1 MLKNYIYI
9 LLTIIT
15 GLTNVHGQGNT
26 SSGLRL
32 SKDKDT
38 ISTEEIL
45 VTANKIK
52 MSPILAPNKIQIIN
66 NKMIAGLNGDKLSD
80 LLAISDAVFIK
91 NYGFNSGLQ
100 TISINSTQ
108 SEHALVL
115 LNGVKLN
122 SPQNAQFDASLLML
136 NDIERVEISTGGA
149 SSLYGSEA
157 IGGVINI
164 ISGKNNFT
172 KPFNFD
178 ISNTAGSYGFNKL
191 YLSGASRLKL
201 PGHNLNVSFSYANE
215 NSRNDYDYYYFDGL
229 TNNLKNRANND
240 YRSNTFNI
248 QSDYRFDK
256 SSGIKL
262 FALYSKEN
270 RGVPGTDF
278 GNTPSLAREIDDNL
292 ISNFSYDKNISHKTG
307 ITSNISYK
315 YSIMK
320 YYDPLSYNTSSPIND
335 FYKLNTLSHGTDFNF
350 YGKNLNLSTG
360 YEIDYN
366 TIISDAVEKST
377 RTDFGVYAAGKYDL
391 NNVLFN
397 KITFYPSARIDFY
410 SELNEKVPT
419 GKFGINIKPFSRAD
433 FTLKSSIGNNF
444 RAPTFNELYWIG
456 LGNKGLK
463 PEKSVG
469 FDAGVYY
476 DFIFFTDNKI
486 EVSYFNTSTT
496 DRIIWTPDNSGV
508 WRPLNIGRVNSNGF
522 DLSFASK
529 IELLKAISTGF
540 TLNYN
545 NAKSIKKSEDFP
557 GDPGFNKQLIDIPQE
572 YTKASYSFEFSPQSA
587 VLKLISF
594 NVFYT
599 FTGKR
604 FMDFENTRFIP
615 YYDLLDANIM
625 LNLRIFETL
634 TTFKFS
640 VNNITNKDYEVISGY
655 PMPLRNY
662 NFQIGIK
669 Y

>member
-1 MLKNYIYI
+1 MLKNYLYI
-9 LLTIIT
+9 LSFIIT
-15 GLTNVHGQGNT
+15 GLAQVCGQNIA
-26 SSGLRL
+26 SSQTDGIF
-32 SKDKDT
+32 KDT
-38 ISTEEIL
+38 VMTGEIL

-66 NKMIAGLNGDKLSD
+66 NKMIAGLNGCKLSD
-80 LLAISDAVFIK
+80 LLGTADAVFIK

-122 SPQNAQFDASLLML
+122 SPQHGQFDASLLML
-136 NDIERVEISTGGA
+136 DNIERVEISTGGA

-172 KPFNFD
+172 KPLN
-178 ISNTAGSYGFNKL
+178 IAVMNSTGSYGYNKL
-191 YLSGASRLKL
+191 FLSGASRLKFSGSHVL
-201 PGHNLNVSFSYANE
+201 DLSVSYANE
-215 NSRNDYDYYYFDGL
+215 NSKNDYDYYYFDGL
-229 TNNLKNRANND
+229 SNNLKNRGNSDFRTN
-240 YRSNTFNI
+240 SINI
-248 QSDYRFDK
+248 QSGYRFDK
-256 SSGIKL
+256 TSGIKL
-262 FALYSKEN
+262 FSLYSYEN

-278 GNTPSLAREIDDNL
+278 GNSPVMARQIDDNIITNL
-292 ISNFSYDKNISHKTG
+292 CYDKIISNKTD
-307 ITSNISYK
+307 ITSGLSYK

-335 FYKLNTLSHGTDFNF
+335 FYKLNTITHNTDFN
-350 YGKNLNLSTG
+350 YHGNNLNITGG

-366 TIISDAVEKST
+366 TILSDAVEKSRQADIGIYT
-377 RTDFGVYAAGKYDL
+377 AGKYDI
-391 NNVLFN
+391 NNLLLN
-397 KITFYPSARIDFY
+397 KITFYPSARIDY
-410 SELNEKVPT
+410 YNELNEKVVT
-419 GKFGINIKPFSRAD
+419 GKFGINIKPFSKSD
-433 FTLKSSIGNNF
+433 LSIKSSLANNY

-456 LGNKGLK
+456 LGNKDLK

-469 FDAGVYY
+469 FDAGIFY
-476 DFIFFTDNKI
+476 DFKLFAFNKI
-486 EVSYFNTSTT
+486 EVSYFNTTTT
-496 DRIIWTPDNSGV
+496 DRIIWSPDKSGI

-522 DLSFASK
+522 DISFASK
-529 IELLKAISTGF
+529 IKLFQTVSTGL

-545 NAKSIKKSEDFP
+545 NAKSIKKSEDYQ
-557 GDPGFNKQLIDIPQE
+557 GDPGYNKQLIDIPQE
-572 YTKASYSFEFSPQSA
+572 YSKASYSLEFNPQQD
-587 VLKLISF
+587 VLKLISL

-604 FMDFENTRFIP
+604 FMDFENTRFTP

-625 LNLRIFETL
+625 LNLNIFDVL

-640 VNNITNKDYEVISGY
+640 VNNITNRDYEVISGY